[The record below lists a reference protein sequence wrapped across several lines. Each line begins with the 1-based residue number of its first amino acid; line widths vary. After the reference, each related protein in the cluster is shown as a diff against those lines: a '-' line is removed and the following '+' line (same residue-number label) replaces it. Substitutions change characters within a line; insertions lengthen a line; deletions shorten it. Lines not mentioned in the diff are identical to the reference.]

1 MKPQLIKS
9 LAIGLAAFAVMGAS
23 HTNPVL
29 PPAAPTSTTTDS
41 TLVKPGIKDNA
52 EIFSRL
58 LTVAIGSEIRD
69 NCDTISARKFT
80 VMFYVLGVM
89 NYARK
94 QGFSMDDMDAY
105 RNTKSEQKRLSAATY
120 AYLDKNGVNRDDPA
134 SYCPLGRTEIK
145 NKSQIGKL
153 LKSR

>member
-1 MKPQLIKS
+1 MKTLLIKS
-9 LAIGLAAFAVMGAS
+9 SVIALAAFAVMGVD

-29 PPAAPTSTTTDS
+29 PSPADQATDATPAA
-41 TLVKPGIKDNA
+41 KPQIKDNA
-52 EIFSRL
+52 EIFTRL
-58 LTVAIGSEIRD
+58 LNVAVGSEIRD
-69 NCDTISARKFT
+69 NCDSISARKFT
-80 VMFYVLGVM
+80 VTFYVLGVL

-94 QGFSMDDMDAY
+94 QGFTMDEMDAY
-105 RNTKSEQKRLSAATY
+105 RNTKSEQERLRAATY